1 MLRSGSS
8 AVAELLGRMDL
19 AGLETLSAEVASAV
33 VETRELAAASDILYN
48 LAAEGELAVQSPSA
62 EY

>member
-1 MLRSGSS
+1 VLRSGSS

-19 AGLETLSAEVASAV
+19 ADLETLSAEVASVV
-33 VETRELAAASDILYN
+33 VEIRALAAASDILYN
-48 LAAEGELAVQSPSA
+48 FAAEGELAVQSPSV

>member
-1 MLRSGSS
+1 VLRSGSS
-8 AVAELLGRMDL
+8 VVAELLGRMDL

-48 LAAEGELAVQSPSA
+48 FVAEGEPVVQSPLA